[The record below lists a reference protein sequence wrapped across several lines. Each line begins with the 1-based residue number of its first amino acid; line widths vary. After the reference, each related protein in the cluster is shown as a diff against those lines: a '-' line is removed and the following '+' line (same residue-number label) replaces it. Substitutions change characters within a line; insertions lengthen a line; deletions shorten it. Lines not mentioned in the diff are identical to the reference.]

1 MKFSF
6 NIFRIKTIF
15 LFLLY
20 EAVSTSIAR
29 LWNGWYIAQH
39 SRDLPPFFLHRIL
52 SYFHFVPPV
61 SSSYNLPLLSLSI
74 CCVISSYWHDNT
86 FLINFIQVKCSPG
99 RGRVRPDWRHFNHTI
114 LYITFIIIYIISSY
128 YNIIII
134 TISLWAGQGK
144 NCLGTQRMIIGVFG
158 SFYWFCHPKQKLGRR
173 EGGREGGRE
182 GEGLILCLSLL
193 SLSLIWQ
200 AWSATQA
207 YKTSQLKHESF
218 RPRPAHI

>member
-158 SFYWFCHPKQKLGRR
+158 SFYWFCHPTHKLD
-173 EGGREGGRE
+173 GREERVSTVQS
-182 GEGLILCLSLL
+182 LHLVLVFPSFIWLSLVWL
-193 SLSLIWQ
+193 AGQLPRFP
-200 AWSATQA
+200 
-207 YKTSQLKHESF
+207 SQNLN
-218 RPRPAHI
+218 I